1 MKDQRRS
8 RDTLNSEACLHLQRV
23 KDNPHFAQCRYKTV
37 LRGKCASF
45 ESWNSGFWRK
55 RGVRFRKQNYY
66 WFLLQVGRMKWI
78 LYSDWLLEQ
87 ASWPQRMFVPQEKSS
102 LGHMINPLLTKLVWL
117 RWLDISLMIFFTILL
132 PLRLSQSI
140 IIPPSQT
147 NWLGHY
153 PAIFDLTLGINTY
166 ITTNRTM
173 DLGMWDLEIQEIYE
187 DSEIPINVFVP
198 QFILL
203 SFLSPSFMKTR
214 VILLTPATYRISIP
228 PPCT

>member
-1 MKDQRRS
+1 MFSPVLPITTPSSTSWWMWSRPTGICQSNENVNETKSKKNRPWKWTLYFKVLKDQRRS
-8 RDTLNSEACLHLQRV
+8 RDTVNLEACLHLQRV

-37 LRGKCASF
+37 LRGKFASF

-55 RGVRFRKQNYY
+55 RGVRFGKQNCY
-66 WFLLQVGRMKWI
+66 WLLLQVGRMKWI

-87 ASWPQRMFVPQEKSS
+87 ASWPQRMFVPQGKSS

-147 NWLGHY
+147 N
-153 PAIFDLTLGINTY
+153 
-166 ITTNRTM
+166 
-173 DLGMWDLEIQEIYE
+173 
-187 DSEIPINVFVP
+187 
-198 QFILL
+198 
-203 SFLSPSFMKTR
+203 
-214 VILLTPATYRISIP
+214 
-228 PPCT
+228 

>member
-1 MKDQRRS
+1 MVDVITAYRNLSKQWKCKWNKVKKNRPWIWTLYFKVLKDQRRS

-55 RGVRFRKQNYY
+55 RRVRFRKQNYY

-117 RWLDISLMIFFTILL
+117 RWLDISLMFFFYNFVALAFVSVHHNTSL
-132 PLRLSQSI
+132 PNKLTWPLSSHLW
-140 IIPPSQT
+140 PHT
-147 NWLGHY
+147 WLY
-153 PAIFDLTLGINTY
+153 NY
-166 ITTNRTM
+166 
-173 DLGMWDLEIQEIYE
+173 Q
-187 DSEIPINVFVP
+187 
-198 QFILL
+198 
-203 SFLSPSFMKTR
+203 
-214 VILLTPATYRISIP
+214 
-228 PPCT
+228 